1 MSFGKALALPCRCY
15 HKTKGV
21 NLRIIYGINPVAEAL
36 AAGRVGISELL
47 VSSRRKDKAL
57 EVVVRSAK
65 VKKIKVTIAEPQ
77 RLNKAAGTDFHQGV
91 VAVFKGEYPYCDIED
106 IIDDWRTSGSSAFIL
121 ILDCIQDPQ
130 NFGALVRAAHCAG
143 VNGIV
148 IPKDR
153 AVEVTPTVVKASAG
167 ATEHSLITRVTN
179 LRDAIKKLKDAGVWI
194 AGIEASFG
202 DTIYNTELD
211 GDIAIVIGS
220 EGSGMRRL
228 IRAECDYHVSI
239 PMKGRV
245 NSLSAAQA
253 GAIAIFEVARQKET
267 KGG

>member
-1 MSFGKALALPCRCY
+1 
-15 HKTKGV
+15 
-21 NLRIIYGINPVAEAL
+21 LRIVYGINPVTEAL
-36 AAGRVGISELL
+36 AAGRGGISELL
-47 VSSRRKDKAL
+47 ISSRRKDKAL
-57 EVVVRSAK
+57 EAIVRSAK
-65 VKKIKVTIAEPQ
+65 AKKIKVTSTDQQ
-77 RLNKAAGTDFHQGV
+77 RLKKAAGTDFNQGV

-106 IIDDWRTSGSSAFIL
+106 IIDDWRGSGESAFIL

-167 ATEHSLITRVTN
+167 ATEHSLIARVTN
-179 LRDAIKKLKDAGVWI
+179 LRDAIKKLKAGGVWV

-228 IRAECDYHVSI
+228 IREECDYQVSI

-253 GAIAIFEVARQKET
+253 GAVAIFEVARQKEVA
-267 KGG
+267 GG

>member
-1 MSFGKALALPCRCY
+1 M
-15 HKTKGV
+15 
-21 NLRIIYGINPVAEAL
+21 RIVYGINPVAEAL
-36 AAGRVGISELL
+36 AAARGGISEVL
-47 VSSRRKDKAL
+47 VSGKRKDKSIDL
-57 EVVVRSAK
+57 IVRSARA
-65 VKKIKVTIAEPQ
+65 KKIKVTSAEPQ

-91 VAVFKGEYPYCDIED
+91 VAIFKGEYPYCDIED
-106 IIDDWRTSGSSAFIL
+106 IIDDWHASGLPAFIM

-130 NFGALVRAAHCAG
+130 NLGSLVRAAHCAG

-153 AVEVTPTVVKASAG
+153 AVQVTPAVVKASAG
-167 ATEHSLITRVTN
+167 ATEHSLIARVTN

-194 AGIEASFG
+194 AGIEAGFG

-211 GDIAIVIGS
+211 GDIAVVIGS

-228 IRAECDYHVSI
+228 IREECDYQVSI

-253 GAIAIFEVARQKET
+253 GAVAVFEVARQREVARQKET
-267 KGG
+267 KRG